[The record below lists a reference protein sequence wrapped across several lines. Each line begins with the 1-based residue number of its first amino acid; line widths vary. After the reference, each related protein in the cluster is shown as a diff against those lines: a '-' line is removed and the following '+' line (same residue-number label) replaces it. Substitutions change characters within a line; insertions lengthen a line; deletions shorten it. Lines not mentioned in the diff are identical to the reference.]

1 MLELKKLE
9 DLLAQRKISR
19 REFMARVSALG
30 LATIISP
37 ALLSN
42 LAHASVP
49 KKGGRL
55 RIGASGSTTDSLDI
69 ASFPEIMPQLLNQQI
84 RCNLVEVNQKMQ
96 PIPELAESWDPT
108 PDAKKWTF
116 KLRKGV
122 EFHNGKTMDAED
134 VIYTLNYH
142 RRPDSKSAIKG
153 WISAIEDIK
162 ADGKYSVV
170 MTLKEGNADF
180 PFLLSDYHL
189 GIVPADTKGS
199 EFNKGIGAG
208 PFILQS
214 YEPGVRS
221 LVKRNA
227 NYFKKGLP
235 YFDEVEIIAIN
246 DIIARVTALK
256 TAKIDVTSRCDVKTF
271 HFLEKTPGLQT
282 LSLSGT
288 MHYTMPMRTD
298 TAPYNNNDVRL
309 ALKYALDRAQLLKLV
324 LRGYGYVGNDHPIA
338 KANRY
343 YAHELQQREY
353 DPDKAKYHLKK
364 AGMMNQTFNLHAAEA
379 AFSGAVDSAVL
390 FKEHAAKAGININV
404 VREPDDGYW
413 SDVWMKKPWS
423 FCYWQGRPTEDWFLS
438 TVYAENANWN
448 DAYWKHERFNKLLI
462 EARSELDEKKRR
474 EMYVEMQRIIRDE
487 GGTVIPLF
495 ANQLIAATDKLGHGE
510 VAPNW
515 LFDGFRIAERW
526 WFK

>member
-1 MLELKKLE
+1 M
-9 DLLAQRKISR
+9 
-19 REFMARVSALG
+19 
-30 LATIISP
+30 
-37 ALLSN
+37 
-42 LAHASVP
+42 
-49 KKGGRL
+49 
-55 RIGASGSTTDSLDI
+55 
-69 ASFPEIMPQLLNQQI
+69 
-84 RCNLVEVNQKMQ
+84 
-96 PIPELAESWDPT
+96 
-108 PDAKKWTF
+108 
-116 KLRKGV
+116 
-122 EFHNGKTMDAED
+122 
-134 VIYTLNYH
+134 
-142 RRPDSKSAIKG
+142 
-153 WISAIEDIK
+153 
-162 ADGKYSVV
+162 

-227 NYFKKGLP
+227 NYFKEGLP
-235 YFDEVEIIAIN
+235 YFDEAEIIGIN

-271 HFLEKTPGLQT
+271 HLLEKAPGLQT

-298 TAPYNNNDVRL
+298 TAPYKNNDVRL
-309 ALKYALDRAQLLKLV
+309 ALKYALDREQLLKLV

-343 YAHELQQREY
+343 YAHELPQREY

-364 AGMMNQTFNLHAAEA
+364 AGMLDQTFNLHAADA

-390 FKEHAAKAGININV
+390 FKEQAAKAGININV

-515 LFDGFRIAERW
+515 LFDGFRITERW
-526 WFK
+526 WFVS